1 MFWPPVFPTENKV
14 KLITFRTF
22 YLQRNYTSSTENTSS
37 IFALKWD
44 AFKLTKTHINKI
56 IYFPTQQ

>member
-1 MFWPPVFPTENKV
+1 MSAQQNMKTRQARTE
-14 KLITFRTF
+14 TF

-44 AFKLTKTHINKI
+44 AFKLTKTHTNKI

>member
-14 KLITFRTF
+14 KFITFRTF

-37 IFALKWD
+37 IFVLKWD
-44 AFKLTKTHINKI
+44 AFKLTKTHTKKI